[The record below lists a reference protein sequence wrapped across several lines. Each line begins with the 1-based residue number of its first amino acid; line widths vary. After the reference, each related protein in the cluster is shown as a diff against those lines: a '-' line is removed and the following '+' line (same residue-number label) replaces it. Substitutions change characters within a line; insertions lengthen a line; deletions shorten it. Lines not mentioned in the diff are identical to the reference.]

1 MSTKKCL
8 AILLKYYSSDTKK
21 VSDLFLGLVEVD
33 HSSSAAGIQEVLRG
47 YLVSVGVNFEN
58 LAEFA
63 ADNCATATMMGP
75 LNRV

>member
-1 MSTKKCL
+1 ML
-8 AILLKYYSSDTKK
+8 RYYSSGTKK
-21 VSDLFLGLVEVD
+21 VWNSFLGFVELD
-33 HSSSAAGIQEVLRG
+33 NDSFAASIYEVLRG